1 MIREL
6 RHKKNS
12 ACQIN
17 SEFSKVWNSVSA
29 QSQVCSFY
37 WQVYTATG
45 ISQILELDRSN
56 GLNCFGPNSLFQSL
70 SFYSSCLLFS
80 LLPLWRNKMLAGKL
94 YANNRH
100 GSGYT
105 WFKRSLGHFLSFYWP
120 KSTKE
125 DFPKLYII
133 INCSG

>member
-1 MIREL
+1 
-6 RHKKNS
+6 
-12 ACQIN
+12 
-17 SEFSKVWNSVSA
+17 
-29 QSQVCSFY
+29 
-37 WQVYTATG
+37 
-45 ISQILELDRSN
+45 
-56 GLNCFGPNSLFQSL
+56 
-70 SFYSSCLLFS
+70 
-80 LLPLWRNKMLAGKL
+80 MLAGKL